1 MRAFANSKAQFT
13 VVGIVAAGLV
23 AWAMMLNAM
32 STSPA
37 AAQTQ
42 VRYNFTGTNFA
53 SPAPSAATRPATR
66 PATWPATRSATWPAT
81 RPATWPAT
89 RPATRPAARP
99 AARSVAQ
106 PAVFSN
112 RSRSGT
118 VSSYSGKRIVDFT
131 RPLAPGTVL
140 IKTDERRLYFVLE
153 GGKAVQYG
161 VGVGREGFTWRG
173 RERIS
178 RKAKWPG
185 WSPPPRMIERERA
198 KGIILP
204 AHMPGGPDNPLGAR
218 ALYLG
223 GTLFR
228 IHGTN
233 QPHTIGHAASSGC
246 IRMINEEV
254 IDLYDRVKVGTLVIV
269 E

>member
-13 VVGIVAAGLV
+13 AVGIVAAGLV
-23 AWAMMLNAM
+23 AWAMMLNVM
-32 STSPA
+32 SIGSA
-37 AAQTQ
+37 NAQTQ

-53 SPAPSAATRPATR
+53 DPAPSTATRSATRPAT
-66 PATWPATRSATWPAT
+66 
-81 RPATWPAT
+81 
-89 RPATRPAARP
+89 RP

-112 RSRSGT
+112 RSRSG
-118 VSSYSGKRIVDFT
+118 VMSSYSGKQIVDFT
-131 RPLAPGTVL
+131 RPLAPGTIL

-161 VGVGREGFTWRG
+161 VGVGREGFAWRG

-178 RKAKWPG
+178 RKAEWPG
-185 WSPPPRMIERERA
+185 WTPPARMIARERA

-233 QPHTIGHAASSGC
+233 QPHTIGHAVSSGC

-254 IDLYDRVKVGTLVIV
+254 IDLYNRVKVGALVIV

>member
-1 MRAFANSKAQFT
+1 MRAFANFKAQFT
-13 VVGIVAAGLV
+13 AVGIVAAGFM
-23 AWAMMLNAM
+23 AWAMMLDVM
-32 STSPA
+32 SVGSA
-37 AAQTQ
+37 NAQTQ

-53 SPAPSAATRPATR
+53 SPAPSTATT
-66 PATWPATRSATWPAT
+66 PAT

-89 RPATRPAARP
+89 RPATRPAP
-99 AARSVAQ
+99 GWTTRSVAQ

-112 RSRSGT
+112 RSRTGAM
-118 VSSYSGKRIVDFT
+118 SSYSGKQIVDFT
-131 RPLAPGTVL
+131 RPLAPGTIL

-153 GGKAVQYG
+153 GGKAIQYG
-161 VGVGREGFTWRG
+161 VGVGREGFAWRG

-185 WSPPPRMIERERA
+185 WTPPARMIERERA

-233 QPHTIGHAASSGC
+233 QPHTIGHAVSSGC

-254 IDLYDRVKVGTLVIV
+254 TDLYDRVKIGALVIV